1 MVAGELVSCLLEKTS
16 LQLGQH
22 QWAVFEIVAGGE
34 LGNELRYSHTVQ
46 LSLIILS
53 CDVNFVAVT

>member
-34 LGNELRYSHTVQ
+34 LGNEL
-46 LSLIILS
+46 
-53 CDVNFVAVT
+53 